1 MTSLLNIFSGLDNSN
16 DGNVPPNFQ
25 NKYKRNNSSSL
36 QSTSLSQGDRFL
48 KYQNKI
54 KNQVGKKINYVNS
67 KEGFTP
73 KLTQETKS
81 LINQYTPVTS
91 GPTNGFLNSI
101 DAWYNSSLGE
111 LTGTTQEYNNEN
123 QSYLARVNSSNP
135 YLNTNIRFT
144 TGQIC
149 YVTNQGVVKW
159 YPNQEIWQA
168 TAGNNGCPISSQVRQ
183 LNIPWIEAY
192 NTQGATIPTTPNLI
206 TGTPMTAG
214 QSCGNEGSNVFVNTM
229 IGSNVTS
236 SFQGC
241 YADNAQSPTMT
252 FLGGAPPPAANV
264 IQNGNFSYPS
274 ISANSYQ
281 YIESSTVVP
290 GWDFNNGVLLNNSG
304 AWGYPIPYPNG
315 NQCVSIQMTG
325 SISQSFTL
333 PSGSV
338 TLTFM
343 ACGRDCCDGS
353 GQSNPINVL
362 LNDNVIYTV
371 NVGVGSWTNIT
382 TNYTVPASGEY
393 TITFQGTWTQGDRST
408 ALQNIQLIA
417 GSTSEAGTYTQQT
430 CQQAAEDGGYQ
441 YFALQNVDPGSG
453 MGYCGVT
460 NNFVGASQYG
470 LSTVTSGESILWQ
483 SNTSGTGNSATLNSS
498 GSLAVL
504 NSAGTSLFSTP
515 VAGNSPPSYIGC
527 YGDGPN
533 RAMTTAVLSNGQTVN
548 GNAGQ
553 YSWSFG
559 VQQCEQAAQQNNF
572 SYFGL
577 QDSTT
582 EGQAVCFLSNDLQ
595 QTQSYGPAN
604 NCTQFPDGNVQGGA
618 WSNSVYSSG
627 FLGSNFWL
635 QITDAGLIAIYRG
648 SNNTDNQGTIW
659 SYQGSPGQANP
670 TYAAENGLN
679 GQNWISSGTSLAAGD
694 FIGSP
699 TGVCALIMQSDGN
712 LTFITFSTV
721 SNCSVVNG
729 YQAGGPGAN
738 AIYQLSEVGIQS
750 DIGNMAYI
758 DENGVLSQYP
768 TSNVQLTDS
777 YTQINNYDSPNSN
790 ISGANFDNATVNT
803 CQAACNLNDDCYGFS
818 IINGVC
824 YPKNNTVYPYGS
836 RQPNSNSTL
845 YVRGQGIIAPPQG
858 VTSQVNNINSVQYQN
873 YVASGKP
880 LANSYGI
887 ASATEQEQIALQQS
901 QNTLNQLGQDV
912 AFITDVYEQG
922 TNAMNAQSATNVQ
935 GVKNYV
941 KDIKKTKKQI
951 KNFDA
956 NTNVDG
962 ILLNSDITVLQQNY
976 NYMFWSI
983 LAIGT
988 VIVSMNISKK

>member
-1 MTSLLNIFSGLDNSN
+1 MTSLLNMFSGLDNSN
-16 DGNVPPNFQ
+16 NDDMPPNFKNQ
-25 NKYKRNNSSSL
+25 YKKNSGGYL

-54 KNQVGKKINYVNS
+54 KKQLGDKINYVNS
-67 KEGFTP
+67 REGFTP
-73 KLTQETKS
+73 KLTQQTKN
-81 LINQYTPVTS
+81 LINEYTPLTS
-91 GPTNGFLNSI
+91 GPINNVINSI
-101 DAWYNSSLGE
+101 DAGYNTTLGE
-111 LTGTTQEYNNEN
+111 VSGITQDYNNEN
-123 QSYLARVNSSNP
+123 ASYLARVSSSNP

-159 YPNQEIWQA
+159 YPNPEIWEA
-168 TAGNNGCPISSQVRQ
+168 TAGSNGCPSSAQVTQ

-206 TGTPMTAG
+206 TGTPMTSG
-214 QSCGNEGSNVFVNTM
+214 QSCGNEGSNVFVNSM
-229 IGSNVTS
+229 VGSNVTS
-236 SFQGC
+236 NFQGC
-241 YADNAQSPTMT
+241 YADNPETPAMT
-252 FLGGAPPPAANV
+252 FLGGAPPAAANV

-274 ISANSYQ
+274 IQANSYQ
-281 YIESSTVVP
+281 YINSPTQVP
-290 GWDFNNGVLLNNSG
+290 GWDFSNGCLLNNSG

-315 NQCVSIQMTG
+315 NQCVSIQMTN
-325 SISQSFTL
+325 SISQSFNL
-333 PSGSV
+333 PSGLI

-343 ACGRDCCDGS
+343 ACGRNCCDGS
-353 GQSNPINVL
+353 GQSNPVNIL

-371 NVGVGSWTNIT
+371 NVGVDSWTNIT
-382 TNYTVPASGEY
+382 TNYTITASGEY
-393 TITFQGTWTQGDRST
+393 TLTFQGTWNQGDRST
-408 ALQNIQLIA
+408 AFQNIQLIA
-417 GSTSEAGTYTQQT
+417 GSTTEAGTYTQQT

-441 YFALQNVDPGSG
+441 YFALQNVDPGTG
-453 MGYCGVT
+453 MGYCAVS

-470 LSTVTSGESILWQ
+470 QSTVTSGETILWQ

-515 VAGNSPPSYIGC
+515 VAVNTPPSYIGC

-533 RAMTTAVLSNGQTVN
+533 RAMTTAVLSNGQLVN

-604 NCTQFPDGNVQGGA
+604 NCTQFPDGNVQGGG

-627 FLGSNFWL
+627 LTGSNFWL
-635 QITDAGLIAIYRG
+635 QVTDSGLLAIYRG
-648 SNNTDNQGTIW
+648 SSNTDNQGLIW
-659 SYQGSPGQANP
+659 SYQGNPGQANP
-670 TYAAENGLN
+670 TYTAQNGLN
-679 GQNWISSGTSLAAGD
+679 GQNWISSGTSLASGD

-712 LTFITFSTV
+712 LTFVTFQTV

-729 YQAGGPGAN
+729 FQAGGPGAN
-738 AIYQLSEVGIQS
+738 AIYQLSEVGNQS

-768 TSNVQLTDS
+768 STNVQLTTT

-790 ISGANFDNATVNT
+790 ISGASFDNATVDS
-803 CQAACNLNDDCYGFS
+803 CQAACNSNDDCYGFS

-824 YPKNNTVYPYGS
+824 YPKNNTVFPYGS
-836 RQPNSNSTL
+836 RQPTPNSTL
-845 YVRGQGIIAPPQG
+845 YVRGQGIINLPQG
-858 VTSQVNNINSVQYQN
+858 VSPQINNINSVQYEN
-873 YVASGKP
+873 YVESGQP
-880 LANSYGI
+880 VANAYGI
-887 ASATEQEQIALQQS
+887 ASATEQQELSLQNS
-901 QNTLNQLGQDV
+901 QNALNSLGEDV
-912 AFITDVYEQG
+912 AFITDRYEQG
-922 TNAMNAQSATNVQ
+922 TNAMNAQSGTNVQ

-941 KDIKKTKKQI
+941 KDLKKTRKQI

-988 VIVSMNISKK
+988 VIISMNISKK

>member
-1 MTSLLNIFSGLDNSN
+1 MTSLLNIFSGLDSSN
-16 DGNVPPNFQ
+16 VGNLPPNFVNQ
-25 NKYKRNNSSSL
+25 YKKNNSNSL

-54 KNQVGKKINYVNS
+54 KKQVGDKINYVNS
-67 KEGFTP
+67 REGFTP
-73 KLTQETKS
+73 KLTRETKGVIKKYKP
-81 LINQYTPVTS
+81 LTS
-91 GPTNGFLNSI
+91 GPANQVFNAI
-101 DAWYNSSLGE
+101 DAGYSSNLGN
-111 LTGTTQEYNNEN
+111 LTGLTQEYNTEN

-144 TGQIC
+144 TGEIC

-159 YPNQEIWQA
+159 YPNPEVWEA
-168 TAGNNGCPISSQVRQ
+168 TAGSNGCPSSAQVTQ
-183 LNIPWIEAY
+183 LNIPWTEAY

-206 TGTPMTAG
+206 TGTPMTPG
-214 QSCGNEGSNVFVNTM
+214 QSCGYEGSNVFVNTM
-229 IGSNVTS
+229 VGSNVS
-236 SFQGC
+236 SNFQGC
-241 YADNAQSPTMT
+241 FADNPETPAMT
-252 FLGGAPPPAANV
+252 FLGGSPPPAANV

-274 ISANSYQ
+274 ISGNSYQ
-281 YIESSTVVP
+281 YIDSSTQVP
-290 GWDFNNGVLLNNSG
+290 GWDFSNGCLLNNSG
-304 AWGYPIPYPNG
+304 AWGYPTPYPNG
-315 NQCVSIQMTG
+315 NQCVSIQMTN
-325 SISQSFTL
+325 SISQSFNL
-333 PSGSV
+333 PSGLV

-343 ACGRDCCDGS
+343 TCGRNCCDGS
-353 GQSNPINVL
+353 GQSNPVNIL
-362 LNDNVIYTV
+362 LNDQV
-371 NVGVGSWTNIT
+371 IT
-382 TNYTVPASGEY
+382 TAQPPVNQWISSTTEYTVPASGEY
-393 TITFQGTWTQGDRST
+393 TLTFQGTWTQGDRST
-408 ALQNIQLIA
+408 AFQDIQLIA
-417 GSTSEAGTYTQQT
+417 GSTAEAGTYTQQT
-430 CQQAAEDGGYQ
+430 CQQGAEDAGYQ
-441 YFALQNVDPGSG
+441 YFALQNVDPGTG
-453 MGYCGVT
+453 MGYCAVS

-470 LSTVTSGESILWQ
+470 PATVTSGETVLWQ
-483 SNTSGTGNSATLNSS
+483 SNTSGTGNSATLNSN

-515 VAGNSPPSYIGC
+515 VAGNTSPSYIGC

-533 RAMTTAVLSNGQTVN
+533 RAMTTAVLSNGQLVN
-548 GNAGQ
+548 GNAGE

-559 VQQCEQAAQQNNF
+559 VQECGQAAQQNNF

-577 QDSTT
+577 QDSST

-604 NCTQFPDGNVQGGA
+604 NCTQFPDGTVQGGG
-618 WSNSVYSSG
+618 WSNSVYTAAE
-627 FLGSNFWL
+627 GSNFWL
-635 QITDAGLIAIYRG
+635 QITDAGLLAIYRG
-648 SNNTDNQGTIW
+648 SSNTDNQGLIW
-659 SYQGSPGQANP
+659 SYQGSAGQSNP

-699 TGVCALIMQSDGN
+699 TGVCALIMQNDGN
-712 LTFITFSTV
+712 LTFVTFSTV
-721 SNCSVVNG
+721 SNCSVING

-738 AIYQLSEVGIQS
+738 AIYQLSEVGFQN

-768 TSNVQLTDS
+768 TSNVQLTNT

-790 ISGANFDNATVNT
+790 ISGANFDNATVDS
-803 CQAACNLNDDCYGFS
+803 CQAACNSNDDCYGFS

-836 RQPNSNSTL
+836 RQPTQNSTL
-845 YVRGQGIIAPPQG
+845 YVRGQGIIAAPQG
-858 VTSQVNNINSVQYQN
+858 VSSQVNNINSVQYQN
-873 YVASGKP
+873 YVESGQP
-880 LANSYGI
+880 VANSYGI

-901 QNTLNQLGQDV
+901 QNTLNKLGQGV
-912 AFITDVYEQG
+912 AFQANMYESG
-922 TNAMNAQSATNVQ
+922 VNAMNAQSATNVK

-941 KDIKKTKKQI
+941 KDLKKTKSQI
-951 KNFDA
+951 KNFNA
-956 NTNVDG
+956 NTNIDG

-988 VIVSMNISKK
+988 VIISMNISNK